1 MACAGVMEK
10 RPRIPIRLSAVFAV
24 LAHATC
30 LCRRWL

>member
-10 RPRIPIRLSAVFAV
+10 RPRIPIRLSAVFTV

-30 LCRRWL
+30 LS